1 MKQEYKI
8 GQIIEGTI
16 TGIKPYGAFVNIDG
30 HTTGLIHISEI
41 SDEFVRDIEYFVS
54 QGEKVIAKV
63 IDMDD
68 DGSQLRLSLKALNY
82 SHRKKRKQYLV
93 DSKRPLLPPQSIGFK
108 TIEENLPR
116 WMKERNTEMV
126 KVDLS
131 HALLKEDVLS
141 YQEEV
146 NKIHRMIHDKTG
158 KGNDYLGWV
167 DWADTYDKDEYARI
181 KTAAQ
186 KIQEQAEVL
195 LVVGIGGSYLGA
207 RAAIEMIQGPY
218 FDSKLE
224 VIYVGNTFSS
234 TAIVRALNYLKDK
247 EVAVN
252 VISKSGT
259 TTETA
264 LAFRLIRQFMEEKY
278 GEDAKDRIYATT
290 DKENGLLKPLAD
302 AKGYETFVIPDDIGG
317 RFSVITPVG
326 LLPIAAAGIDI
337 DALMKGLDRATLDL
351 NEADLTKN
359 PAYVYAVARRIL
371 ENQGKK
377 AEMFVSYEPQLVF
390 LAEWWKQLFGESEG
404 KEDKGLLP
412 TAVNNST
419 DLHSV
424 GQFVQEG
431 SKILFETVVTVN
443 TPTDDMIFPTDD
455 GDIDQL
461 DYLAGKSL
469 HWVNQKAFEGTL
481 EAHEITGGVP
491 NIILEIDKMDAYNF
505 GYLVYFFFKAL
516 AMSVYM
522 LDVNPFDQPG
532 VEVYKRNMFR
542 LLGKK

>member
-1 MKQEYKI
+1 MKHKYVN
-8 GQIIEGTI
+8 GQIIEGVI
-16 TGIKPYGAFVNIDG
+16 TGIKPYGAFVEIDDT
-30 HTTGLIHISEI
+30 TTGLIHISEI
-41 SDEFVRDIEYFVS
+41 SDDYVRDIRLFVS
-54 QGEKVIAKV
+54 QGERIIAKV
-63 IDMDD
+63 IDVDAQ
-68 DGSQLRLSLKALNY
+68 SHQLRLSLKALNY
-82 SHRKKRKQYLV
+82 SARKQKASQNKKRH
-93 DSKRPLLPPQSIGFK
+93 LLPDSHIGFS
-108 TIEENLPR
+108 TLEALIPQ
-116 WMKERNTEMV
+116 WIDEREINMV

-131 HALLKEDVLS
+131 NAKLNKDVLS
-141 YQEEV
+141 YQSNV
-146 NKIHRMIHDKTG
+146 SQIHRMIHDKTG
-158 KGNDYLGWV
+158 KGNDFLGWV
-167 DWADTYDKDEYARI
+167 DWALNYDKDEYARI
-181 KTAAQ
+181 KEAAR
-186 KIQEQAEVL
+186 KIRETSNVL
-195 LVVGIGGSYLGA
+195 LVCGIGGSYLGA

-218 FDSKLE
+218 ANDTLE
-224 VIYVGNTFSS
+224 IIYVGNTFSS
-234 TAIVRALNYLKDK
+234 TAIVRILNYIKDK
-247 EVAVN
+247 DVSCN

-278 GEDAKDRIYATT
+278 GVDAKDRIYATT
-290 DKENGLLKPLAD
+290 DAENGLLKPLAD
-302 AKGYETFVIPDDIGG
+302 EKGYETFVIPDDIGG

-337 DALMKGLDRATLDL
+337 DQVMKGVMDATIHLNTDDL
-351 NEADLTKN
+351 SDN

-371 ENQGKK
+371 EDMGKK
-377 AEMFVSYEPQLVF
+377 AEMLVSYEPQLVF

-412 TAVNNST
+412 TSVNNST
-419 DLHSV
+419 DLHSM

-431 SKILFETVVTVN
+431 SKILFETIITIAN
-443 TPTDDMIFPTDD
+443 PMEDMEFPMED

-461 DYLAGKSL
+461 NYLGGKSL

-481 EAHEITGGVP
+481 EAHVETGNVP

-542 LLGKK
+542 LLGKE